1 MAGNSY
7 LKSKKYRTFE
17 IISLSKEQEYSKL
30 QDDKNALLIS
40 IIIPVFNEEF
50 TIKEVLK
57 RIPNSYQQE
66 IIVIDDGST
75 DKSIEQ
81 IKKVKNKNIHII
93 KHPYNLGY
101 GAAIQTGISHAS
113 GDILIT
119 LDSDGQHNPEELM
132 KLIKPII
139 KNDAD
144 IVVGSRY
151 KGNSIYK
158 VPLHTRVGEFI
169 INKCLRFFFHQK
181 VSNNQSGFRAFS
193 KRSLK
198 IFKNMIYST
207 FTFCTEILFKA
218 AYYNL
223 RIMEVPITVNPRKFG
238 VSYVKVLKI
247 VTSIAFCLIIYAL
260 RKFKIKKIIPK
271 RIVEIG
277 YYILLKYLRN
287 LY

>member
-1 MAGNSY
+1 MTGNSF
-7 LKSKKYRTFE
+7 LKRKKDSSSE
-17 IISLSKEQEYSKL
+17 IITVSKEQEHSKL
-30 QDDKNALLIS
+30 KKDENSLLIS

-50 TIKEVLK
+50 TIKDILE
-57 RIPNSYQQE
+57 RIPNLYQQE
-66 IIVIDDGST
+66 IIVIDDGSI

-81 IKKVKNKNIHII
+81 IKEVKNKNVHIV

-101 GAAIQTGISHAS
+101 GAAIQTGIKHAS

-119 LDSDGQHNPEELM
+119 MDSDGQHNPEEIT

-139 KNDAD
+139 NNDAD

-169 INKCLRFFFHQK
+169 INNCLKFFFHQK
-181 VSNNQSGFRAFS
+181 VGNNQSGFRAFS

-223 RIMEVPITVNPRKFG
+223 RIIEIPITVNPRKFG
-238 VSYVKVLKI
+238 VSYVILLKM

-260 RKFKIKKIIPK
+260 KKFKIKKIIPK
-271 RIVEIG
+271 RIADMA